1 MTFNDQRFFTVNPI
15 LLNLIF
21 HQTTALFIHILCPS
35 YSKKKK
41 LSFVVKKPIINGE
54 FHITDLNYKKKTCTP
69 YYIVHSLAIF
79 LCYIKKK

>member
-41 LSFVVKKPIINGE
+41 LLFVLKKQPIINGKY
-54 FHITDLNYKKKTCTP
+54 HITDLHYKKKITCTP
-69 YYIVHSLAIF
+69 LYIHSQFFFIW
-79 LCYIKKK
+79 YKKK